1 VNIHNSDG
9 VIILAASK
17 LLKAPGLFGMEV
29 AKARAILHGLDLA
42 MQALE
47 IHKQGQNNHF
57 TPSF

>member
-1 VNIHNSDG
+1 
-9 VIILAASK
+9 
-17 LLKAPGLFGMEV
+17 MEV

-57 TPSF
+57 TPSL